1 MVVPGDTVILLV
13 VLPLLHKNVLP
24 LISLVAVIVLLSPT
38 HISVLV
44 AVTFTTGSGFTV
56 ICMPAVPVQPL
67 AEVPVTVYV
76 VVLVGP
82 TVIDELV
89 EPLLQ

>member
-1 MVVPGDTVILLV
+1 MILLV

-24 LISLVAVIVLLSPT
+24 LILLVAVIVLLSPT
-38 HISVLV
+38 HISLLV
-44 AVTFTTGSGFTV
+44 AATFTIGNGFTV
-56 ICMPAVPVQPL
+56 ICMLAVPVQPL

-89 EPLLQ
+89 EPLLH